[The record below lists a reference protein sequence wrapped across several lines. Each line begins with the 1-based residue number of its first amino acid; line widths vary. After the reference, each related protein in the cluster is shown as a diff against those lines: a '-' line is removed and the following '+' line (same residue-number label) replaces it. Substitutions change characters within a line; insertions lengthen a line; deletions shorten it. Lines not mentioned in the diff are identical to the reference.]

1 MSQVREISVL
11 SLDETPSLH
20 HKFKTATR
28 GEERTNAPGVGP
40 SVDGETSRETALTAL
55 TAVEERKLIRKIDWR
70 LIPLLSMLYLM
81 KKIDENNVSS
91 QRFLGPDVDSQHDWY
106 ILTRKFRTGLQCPHY
121 EQGNGRKHT
130 HTAWNHLRPIRH
142 DYHSLYSE

>member
-20 HKFKTATR
+20 HKFKTAAR
-28 GEERTNAPGVGP
+28 GEGITNAPGVGP
-40 SVDGETSRETALTAL
+40 PLDEETSRETALTAL
-55 TAVEERKLIRKIDWR
+55 TAEEERKLIRKVDWR

-91 QRFLGPDVDSQHDWY
+91 PRFLSR
-106 ILTRKFRTGLQCPHY
+106 LT
-121 EQGNGRKHT
+121 
-130 HTAWNHLRPIRH
+130 A
-142 DYHSLYSE
+142 